1 MEDTNEKPNL
11 ALLILLGIILIAA
24 FILILKVT
32 GIIQPSDSKQE
43 NDTITDSSYT
53 YIDKAIEKY
62 ENSIKVITR
71 QNILYSVISL
81 AIAIIISIG
90 ICKLYIKLELP
101 KAIVVFTFIYPILAI
116 VEVWLSGI
124 VSLIVS
130 IVFLILGIMSLYY
143 YFKAVGMPRAWG
155 AVPFIAIVAA
165 SFGISSII
173 VGTQEFLL
181 IIALILFV
189 AWIIAYII
197 SNVKLGK
204 MFNKGVPFIIGLAI
218 LPFIFQPILGYSK
231 NSKLNKQE

>member
-32 GIIQPSDSKQE
+32 GVIQPSDSKQE

-53 YIDKAIEKY
+53 YLDKSIEKY

-71 QNILYSVISL
+71 QNILYSCISL
-81 AIAIIISIG
+81 AIAIIISVG
-90 ICKLYIKLELP
+90 ICKLYKKLKIP
-101 KAIVVFTFIYPILAI
+101 NIIIAFNFIYPILAI

-124 VSLIVS
+124 VALIVS
-130 IVFLILGIMSLYY
+130 IIFLILGIMSRYY
-143 YFKAVGMPRAWG
+143 YFKAIGMPGAWG
-155 AVPFIAIVAA
+155 TVPFISIIAA

-173 VGTQEFLL
+173 TGTQGFLL
-181 IIALILFV
+181 VIALILLI
-189 AWIIAYII
+189 AWGIAYII

-204 MFNKGVPFIIGLAI
+204 MFNKGVGFIIGLAI

-231 NSKLNKQE
+231 NSQLNKE

>member
-90 ICKLYIKLELP
+90 ICKLYM
-101 KAIVVFTFIYPILAI
+101 Y
-116 VEVWLSGI
+116 
-124 VSLIVS
+124 
-130 IVFLILGIMSLYY
+130 
-143 YFKAVGMPRAWG
+143 
-155 AVPFIAIVAA
+155 
-165 SFGISSII
+165 
-173 VGTQEFLL
+173 
-181 IIALILFV
+181 
-189 AWIIAYII
+189 
-197 SNVKLGK
+197 
-204 MFNKGVPFIIGLAI
+204 
-218 LPFIFQPILGYSK
+218 K
-231 NSKLNKQE
+231 NYL